1 MRINHQQAI
10 TLEAVVRKVY
20 SCDRG
25 GMGGYIDA
33 DHFSSEPFDAALI
46 ALAPLW
52 KNAEYHEIEDFLFK
66 WEVLRSANG
75 EPVDEDLYIEE
86 LDTLVSNLIAR

>member
-10 TLEAVVRKVY
+10 ILEAIVRKVY

-33 DHFSSEPFDAALI
+33 DHLSSEPFDAALI
-46 ALAPLW
+46 ARAPLW
-52 KNAEYHEIEDFLFK
+52 KNAEHHEIEDFLFK
-66 WEVLRSANG
+66 WEVLRSAND
-75 EPVDEDLYIEE
+75 EPVDEDAYIEE
-86 LDTLVSNLIAR
+86 LGTLINDLMAR